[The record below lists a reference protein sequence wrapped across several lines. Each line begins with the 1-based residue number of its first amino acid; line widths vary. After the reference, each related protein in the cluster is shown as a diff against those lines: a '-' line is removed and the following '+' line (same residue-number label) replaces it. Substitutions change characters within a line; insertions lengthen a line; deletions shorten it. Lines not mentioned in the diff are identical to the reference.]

1 MKFTAIV
8 DKKYTKWDR
17 LTIELDA
24 QNENEVKGLIE
35 KYDGLPPNA
44 EILDTETLYEI
55 DEAMTRE
62 ENGGFEVYELMKI
75 EVDKQ

>member
-1 MKFTAIV
+1 MDYKVILIYFLVHRFCHKKQLWKFS
-8 DKKYTKWDR
+8 KHKC
-17 LTIELDA
+17 
-24 QNENEVKGLIE
+24 
-35 KYDGLPPNA
+35 
-44 EILDTETLYEI
+44 LDTETLYEV